1 MEQPS
6 LPSQKRRRLRRK
18 SCSSCDGVAPELHVL
33 ACARFRL
40 QLYVR
45 LARLLRVQATAVHRR
60 VTVRTAVPYIYVW
73 KPASA
78 GIHLQ
83 LYFTTT
89 Y

>member
-45 LARLLRVQATAVHRR
+45 LARPLACIR